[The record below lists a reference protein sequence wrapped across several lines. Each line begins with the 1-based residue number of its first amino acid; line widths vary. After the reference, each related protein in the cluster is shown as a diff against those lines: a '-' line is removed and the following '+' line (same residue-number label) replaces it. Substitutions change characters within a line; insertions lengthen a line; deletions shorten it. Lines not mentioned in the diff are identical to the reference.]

1 MGRPKKVRTPEQR
14 IARLVAWAAQTGL
27 RNVEAELRQVLIEL
41 EHRQK
46 RDCDDRR

>member
-1 MGRPKKVRTPEQR
+1 MGRSRKIRTPEQR

-41 EHRQK
+41 EQRQA
-46 RDCDDRR
+46 RDRRSH